1 MKPQSTTIIYMLK
14 TIFWLPFYA
23 DFVLIVMSC
32 FFCEEMREAAL
43 SHVKNGLQ
51 SKSMIH
57 IFLFENNYIIENFCI
72 FASLMCL
79 TRKDDGLQCLGNQ
92 HI

>member
-1 MKPQSTTIIYMLK
+1 MLK
-14 TIFWLPFYA
+14 TIFWLPYLCRFCS
-23 DFVLIVMSC
+23 DCHVL

-57 IFLFENNYIIENFCI
+57 IFLFANNYIIENFCI